1 MGDRVVFWAK
11 MSRDGLFIV
20 GPNKHADKHGNGM
33 PNRNSRRYKPRQIM
47 DLEFHQLDL
56 RYEELRV
63 RRPVREKR
71 LLASLAERGQQ
82 VPIVVIALAE
92 GANRFLVIDGYKRIR
107 ALQRLGQDTVR
118 ATVWDMDESE
128 ALVLDRSLRTAEGE
142 TALEQ
147 GWLLAELHRGFGLS
161 LDDLAR
167 RFDRSVSWV
176 SRRLALV
183 RDLPESIQQH
193 VRRGEIGAH
202 AAMKYLVPMARAK
215 REDCE
220 RLAEAIAWH
229 KFTTHEVG
237 ELYAAWR
244 SGLPPIRQRVI
255 EDPKL
260 FLRARR
266 ELEEEEP
273 VAVQAA
279 EELLRNL
286 DVAGAIARRAMRQWR
301 EASDAMDLTERE
313 NVWLCLQQVMSD
325 LTRLSDQIEKD
336 NGYVESESTD
346 SDPGTPAQGGG
357 HAPHRARTANLPRG
371 GQEGD
376 PVGIIHRSTDY
387 SGGEGGALP
396 TADPGAVCVLRGKPG
411 QSP

>member
-1 MGDRVVFWAK
+1 
-11 MSRDGLFIV
+11 
-20 GPNKHADKHGNGM
+20 
-33 PNRNSRRYKPRQIM
+33 M

-56 RYEELRV
+56 RHEGLRV
-63 RRPVREKR
+63 RRPERERR
-71 LLASLAERGQQ
+71 LLGSLAERGQQ

-92 GANRFLVIDGYKRIR
+92 EPNRFLVIDGYKRIR
-107 ALQRLGQDTVR
+107 ALRRLGQDTVG
-118 ATVWDMDESE
+118 ATVWDMDEAE
-128 ALVLDRSLRTAEGE
+128 ALVLDRSMRTAEGE

-147 GWLLAELHRGFGLS
+147 GWLLAELHRSIGLS

-183 RDLPESIQQH
+183 RELPESIQQQ

-220 RLAEAIAWH
+220 RLAAAIAWH
-229 KFTTHEVG
+229 KFSTHEVG
-237 ELYAAWR
+237 QLYSAWR
-244 SGLPPIRQRVI
+244 TGLPPIRQRLL

-273 VAVQAA
+273 VAVRAA
-279 EELLRNL
+279 EELFRNL

-301 EASDAMDLTERE
+301 EATNAMDLAERE
-313 NVWLCLQQVMSD
+313 SVWLCLQQVMSD

-336 NGYVESESTD
+336 NGYVESESAD
-346 SDPGTPAQGGG
+346 SDPGASSQGGG
-357 HAPHRARTANLPRG
+357 NTPDCTGPTRIPCG
-371 GQEGD
+371 SSEGD
-376 PVGIIHRSTDY
+376 PLGIEGPSADRPGREGRTLPAKDPRALCSLQ
-387 SGGEGGALP
+387 GEHG
-396 TADPGAVCVLRGKPG
+396 PGP
-411 QSP
+411 

>member
-1 MGDRVVFWAK
+1 
-11 MSRDGLFIV
+11 
-20 GPNKHADKHGNGM
+20 
-33 PNRNSRRYKPRQIM
+33 M

-56 RYEELRV
+56 RYEGLRV
-63 RRPVREKR
+63 RRPERERR
-71 LLASLAERGQQ
+71 LLASLSERGQQ
-82 VPIVVIALAE
+82 VPIVVIALAGE
-92 GANRFLVIDGYKRIR
+92 LNRFLVIDGYKRIR
-107 ALQRLGQDTVR
+107 ALQRLSQDTVR

-147 GWLLAELHRGFGLS
+147 GWLLAELHRGFGLC

-183 RDLPESIQQH
+183 RELPESIQQR

-202 AAMKYLVPMARAK
+202 AAMKYLVPMARAN
-215 REDCE
+215 RDDCE

-229 KFTTHEVG
+229 KFTTYEVG

-244 SGLPPIRQRVI
+244 TGLPPIRQRVI
-255 EDPKL
+255 ADPKL

-273 VAVQAA
+273 VAVRAA
-279 EELLRNL
+279 EDLLRNL
-286 DVAGAIARRAMRQWR
+286 DVAGAIARRARRQWR
-301 EASDAMDLTERE
+301 EATTAMNLAERE

-325 LTRLSDQIEKD
+325 FTRLSDQIEKE
-336 NGYVESESTD
+336 NGYVESESAD
-346 SDPGTPAQGGG
+346 SDSGASPQGSG
-357 HAPHRARTANLPRG
+357 HAPDLTDATSVPHG
-371 GQEGD
+371 SQEGD
-376 PVGIIHRSTDY
+376 PLGIERAPAHHPRR
-387 SGGEGGALP
+387 EGGTPSAGDSRTICFLP
-396 TADPGAVCVLRGKPG
+396 GEPGPG
-411 QSP
+411 P